1 MFVSLL
7 RVNVCKA
14 PGGPGWAQG
23 RIGVG
28 REEREDVLG
37 GAVAQ
42 ATYGGR
48 TLMVPGDNE
57 GSARC
62 RGWSSRGVQ
71 TVLRPGFLPKAG
83 FSSPG
88 SAIAY
93 SAYSIPNVMV
103 NTTFHDYYVPLA
115 VLNTIISTGLSCY
128 SRYPATAPQRAGEAQ
143 WKGSR
148 KPGGSGPHGRPA
160 AGRTRFM
167 GTKPGCSRGLHT
179 WLHAGPIAGQAAYP
193 P

>member
-1 MFVSLL
+1 M
-7 RVNVCKA
+7 
-14 PGGPGWAQG
+14 
-23 RIGVG
+23 
-28 REEREDVLG
+28 
-37 GAVAQ
+37 AQ
-42 ATYGGR
+42 ASYGGR
-48 TLMVPGDNE
+48 TLMVPGENE

-62 RGWSSRGVQ
+62 WGWSSRGVQ
-71 TVLRPGFLPKAG
+71 TVLRPGFPPKAG

-128 SRYPATAPQRAGEAQ
+128 SRYPAAAPQRAGEAQ

-148 KPGGSGPHGRPA
+148 V
-160 AGRTRFM
+160 
-167 GTKPGCSRGLHT
+167 HT
-179 WLHAGPIAGQAAYP
+179 DVPRLAGPASWARSLGVQGDSTLGFMLALLRGRLRILLGPQFAHL
-193 P
+193 